1 VLSGAASAVAFL
13 TVVGGARPAE
23 RTAVRWFPVVGAA
36 LGGALGGIW
45 WAARELFP
53 AGVAAVVVVAADL
66 ALTGML
72 HLDGLADAA
81 DGLLPPLDRER
92 RLTVMR
98 APDVGAF
105 ALAVVPTVLLARW
118 VALAEQPVAPWAL
131 VGLWTLSRTAM
142 AVAPAVLP
150 YARPDGLASPFVA
163 GARRWTAA
171 AALPAVGALLLV
183 DPVRGPVAAAGA
195 AAVAVAVLALAQRR
209 LGGFTGDVLGAAAV
223 LAETTGLVILA
234 ARP

>member
-1 VLSGAASAVAFL
+1 VLSALAFL
-13 TVVGGARPAE
+13 TVVGGARPPDA
-23 RTAVRWFPVVGAA
+23 RTLRWFPVVGAA

-45 WAARELFP
+45 WAAGELFP
-53 AGVAAVVVVAADL
+53 PGLAAAIVVAADL
-66 ALTGML
+66 ALTGLL

-92 RLTVMR
+92 RLAVMR
-98 APDVGAF
+98 QPDVGAF
-105 ALAVVPTVLLARW
+105 ALAVVPTVLLVRW
-118 VALAEQPVAPWAL
+118 VALAEQPVEPWAL

-142 AVAPAVLP
+142 AVAPAVVA
-150 YARPDGLASPFVA
+150 YARPEGLATAFLG
-163 GARRWTAA
+163 GAHRWLAV
-171 AALPAVGALLLV
+171 AALPAVGALLLA
-183 DPVRGPVAAAGA
+183 DSTRGAPAAAGA
-195 AAVAVAVLALAQRR
+195 AVAAAAVLALAQRR